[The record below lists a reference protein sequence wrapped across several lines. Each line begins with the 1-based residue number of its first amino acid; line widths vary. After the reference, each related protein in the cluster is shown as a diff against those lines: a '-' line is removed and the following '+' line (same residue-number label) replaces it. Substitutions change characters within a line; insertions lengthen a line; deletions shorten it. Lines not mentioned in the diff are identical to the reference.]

1 MLGCARMREKGVCM
15 MVSRQRDS
23 VETSLIKPV
32 DEEGYSQII
41 CLGVFRDSVNNG
53 EAVPYAYH
61 ESDTGTTARF
71 A

>member
-1 MLGCARMREKGVCM
+1 M
-15 MVSRQRDS
+15 
-23 VETSLIKPV
+23 
-32 DEEGYSQII
+32 EGYSQIM
-41 CLGVFRDSVNNG
+41 CLGVFRGSVNNG